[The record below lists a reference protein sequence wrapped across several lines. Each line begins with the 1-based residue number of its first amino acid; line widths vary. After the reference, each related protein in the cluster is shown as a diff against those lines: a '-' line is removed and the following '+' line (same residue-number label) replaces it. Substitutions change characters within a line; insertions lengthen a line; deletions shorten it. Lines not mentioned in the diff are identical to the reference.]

1 MDLRLYYNRK
11 YIQSDTLGSNNRNYH
26 KQIFKISRRIKW
38 YNRKKRWVR
47 INHLIAPLRQH
58 FGVKLGKNYK
68 NFDEIW
74 WDRRERNGDVRN
86 FTQGI
91 HSLITNVWWPDQPL
105 NKICNR
111 MTVDAEMILWSF
123 TLNLQCK
130 DPMKTEDEK
139 ESYASHIL
147 NLELIMY

>member
-1 MDLRLYYNRK
+1 M
-11 YIQSDTLGSNNRNYH
+11 
-26 KQIFKISRRIKW
+26 
-38 YNRKKRWVR
+38 
-47 INHLIAPLRQH
+47 NHLIAPLRQH
-58 FGVKLGKNYK
+58 FDVKLGKNHK

-74 WDRRERNGDVRN
+74 WDRTERDGADVRN

-111 MTVDAEMILWSF
+111 MIADAEMILWSF
-123 TLNLQCK
+123 TSNLQCK
-130 DPMKTEDEK
+130 DTMETEDEK